1 MTDTRKTQ
9 LEVGLDASGV
19 KQGANEAKVAVRDMA
34 REVGLSAQQTGKS
47 IEGMG
52 AGADG
57 AAKKLDGATR
67 SIISSVQRATAAL
80 EAGEKGSA
88 RYFETLANQRGANV
102 NALKPYLDQ
111 LEEARRRADA
121 AAGSVGRMGVSAAQT
136 AAALRGVP
144 AQFTDIFTSLASGQ
158 QPITVLLQQGGQL
171 KDMFGGVGAAA
182 RALGGYVVGL
192 VNPFTLAAAAAAT
205 LGVAFYQVEAESSAL
220 NKQLV
225 LSGNAAGVTAGQ
237 LNAMAAAVG
246 SAAGNQGK
254 AAEVLG
260 LLAATGRVAQDQLV
274 GAADAIIRLNKV
286 GGVAVEDLVKDF
298 AELGKS
304 PADGIAKLN
313 EKYNFLTAA
322 TYAQIKALED
332 QGQKQAAA
340 SLAQDTYRVA
350 VDNMATGVGKS
361 LGTVERWWNDLT
373 SAAAR
378 YWDQSKRA
386 LAGGSRVDDLLQS
399 AAFNRQ
405 RAAEAEANGRGAGA
419 MGQDYAGAA
428 QRYRQQAEQQEAEA
442 RRLQGLAAAE
452 GKAAQQRAA
461 AQRQESERIAAQKK
475 WSDDSERY
483 LSREAKLRADIQKI
497 REQGA
502 KAGASEAEIQQRV
515 AFVTEQLNQKSAQ
528 AAKRAETAA
537 ETARKNAQNDL
548 QALQVRQQAAELDLQ
563 LMRERG
569 VTVSQLNEGERKALE
584 IQTELKTITDA
595 RTRSIK
601 EQELAAANKLA
612 QTIKEREALVEL
624 LRAQKEFEGARD
636 REEKAAE
643 ASVAQIEARA
653 QAMADE
659 VAAFGLGKDAIEA
672 LVIARLEE
680 RKAILEGFAGSEAEV
695 ARIEREIAARK
706 ELAKQIASK
715 DVLEANAKAAK
726 DAQQEWQRAS
736 QEIERSITDSLMR
749 GFESGKGF
757 AETLRD
763 TVVNMFKT
771 MVLRPIVQAVVQPV
785 AGAITGGFGAT
796 GGGIGGLGGL
806 LGGLQN
812 VYSMFTGG
820 ATSGLAN
827 LIGGAGSLFGV
838 EALSSFAAG
847 MKGATL
853 ASGLAGP
860 TTAGASGATGL
871 GASIGA
877 AAPYV
882 AAAAL
887 AYSALQSLGAFKGA
901 TYHTGSA
908 IGFNADGSNTGR
920 LGVKQT
926 FMDQRVWGGF
936 TEVDKRGGA
945 IYADPLTSIGSAI
958 VGAVNSTLQ
967 TFGSSNKV
975 SAFAAFGADGDDA
988 SEGVLRVYGA
998 NGQVLAGN
1006 SRRKYAKNPQQ
1017 GFQEYLA
1024 EAGRVARDALI
1035 NAGIPEWA
1043 KSILSSLGASPEL
1056 TAVTQA
1062 VAQINQTQVAIKAMG
1077 KTFAQL
1083 STLSSEATGSLLSL
1097 FGGIEN
1103 LVSATSAY
1111 ADLYYTDIE
1120 KARKT
1125 ASQMTEALQAVG
1137 LTLPSTKDGFRSLVE
1152 SLDLGTESGRKAYA
1166 TLMQLAPGFSSL
1178 TEAMANM
1185 GAGIESEIERIKG
1198 LSAEQLGGGFADLQ
1212 ARFAVTTAQARA
1224 GDKTA
1229 VDALPKISQALLAA
1243 AENSVST
1250 SIELQAIRASTQAS
1264 LEATLAAVR
1273 ALAVPGFASG
1283 GNFSGG
1289 WRIVGERGPEL
1300 EATGAARIFNA
1311 QDTARIFSAKGSND
1325 SVLRELVAEAR
1336 AQRQDQRAQSAA
1348 LVAYMGRVAQI
1359 LQAVSQDGTALTVTT
1374 AS

>member
-1 MTDTRKTQ
+1 MTDNRKTQ
-9 LEVGLDASGV
+9 LEFEVDASSARAGFEQVKQASKDMAQSVAQAGTQASRGLDGIASGGD
-19 KQGANEAKVAVRDMA
+19 KAAQGMDR
-34 REVGLSAQQTGKS
+34 
-47 IEGMG
+47 
-52 AGADG
+52 
-57 AAKKLDGATR
+57 ATR

-80 EAGEKGSA
+80 DAGEKGGA
-88 RYFETLANQRGANV
+88 RYFETLANQRGANLQ
-102 NALKPYLDQ
+102 ALRPYLDQ

-121 AAGSVGRMGVSAAQT
+121 ASGSVGRMGVSAAQT

-158 QPITVLLQQGGQL
+158 QPLTVLLQQGGQL
-171 KDMFGGVGAAA
+171 KDMFGGAGAAA
-182 RALGGYVVGL
+182 RALGGYVAGL
-192 VNPFTLAAAAAAT
+192 VNPFTLAAAAAGALT
-205 LGVAFYQVEAESSAL
+205 VAYYQGSQEASEF

-225 LSGNAAGVTAGQ
+225 LSGNAAGVTVSQ
-237 LNAMAAAVG
+237 LNSMAQAV
-246 SAAGNQGK
+246 SAVVGTQGK
-254 AAEVLG
+254 AAEVLAG
-260 LLAATGRVAQDQLV
+260 LAGTGRVAGEQLQV
-274 GAADAIIRLNKV
+274 AATAIVALNRSA
-286 GGVAVEDLVKDF
+286 GISVEDLTKDF
-298 AELGKS
+298 AELGKT
-304 PADGIAKLN
+304 PAESIAKLN

-332 QGQKQAAA
+332 QGKVDQAAA
-340 SLAQDTYRVA
+340 LAQKTYADALGDRANAIVKA
-350 VDNMATGVGKS
+350 QGYIEKGWAAIKKEASDAWDSMLGVGRDATFEDQIADLEARRDRFAKMGGQTYGRS
-361 LGTVERWWNDLT
+361 RQDVLNDYNLQIGQIRT
-373 SAAAR
+373 QELQAQAAAR
-378 YWDQSKRA
+378 SQ
-386 LAGGSRVDDLLQS
+386 
-399 AAFNRQ
+399 AARQ
-405 RAAEAEANGRGAGA
+405 KEEN
-419 MGQDYAGAA
+419 
-428 QRYRQQAEQQEAEA
+428 
-442 RRLQGLAAAE
+442 
-452 GKAAQQRAA
+452 
-461 AQRQESERIAAQKK
+461 ERIAAQKK
-475 WSDDSERY
+475 WAEDSDRY
-483 LSREAKLRADIQKI
+483 LTREQRLRADIQRI

-502 KAGASEAEIQQRV
+502 KAGASEAEIQKRIAV
-515 AFVTEQLNQKSAQ
+515 VTEQLNQKATQ
-528 AAKRAETAA
+528 AANRAESAA

-548 QALQVRQQAAELDLQ
+548 RALQVRQQAAEQDLN

-584 IQTELKTITDA
+584 IQAELKTITDA

-601 EQELAAANKLA
+601 EQELAVANSLS
-612 QTIKEREALVEL
+612 QTLKQREALLEL

-636 REEKAAE
+636 REAKAAE
-643 ASVAQIEARA
+643 NAIAQIEARA

-659 VAAFGLGKDAIEA
+659 VATFGLGKDAIEA
-672 LVIARLEE
+672 LTIARLEE
-680 RKAILEGFAGSEAEV
+680 RKAILEGFAGSEEEIS
-695 ARIEREIAARK
+695 RIEREIAARK

-726 DAQQEWQRAS
+726 EAQQEWERSAR
-736 QEIERSITDSLMR
+736 EIERSITDSLMR

-757 AETLRD
+757 AENLRD
-763 TVVNMFKT
+763 TVVSMFKT
-771 MVLRPIVQAVVQPV
+771 MVLRPVVQAVVEPV
-785 AGAITGGFGAT
+785 AGALAGTSTGGVGGFGS
-796 GGGIGGLGGL
+796 L

-812 VYSMFTGG
+812 LYSFATGG
-820 ATSGLAN
+820 VTSGLAN

-871 GASIGA
+871 GASVGA

-958 VGAVNSTLQ
+958 VGAINSTLQ
-967 TFGSSNKV
+967 TFGSTNKV

-1043 KSILSSLGASPEL
+1043 RSILANLGASPEL

-1062 VAQINQTQVAIKAMG
+1062 VAQINQTQTAIKAMG
-1077 KTFAQL
+1077 KTFGQL
-1083 STLSSEATGSLLSL
+1083 ATLSDQATGSLLGL

-1103 LVSATSAY
+1103 LVAATTSY
-1111 ADLYYTDIE
+1111 ADLYYSDME
-1120 KARKT
+1120 KIRRSGGAL
-1125 ASQMTEALQAVG
+1125 SEALKAVG
-1137 LTLPSTKDGFRSLVE
+1137 LAMPTTKDGFRALVE

-1166 TLMQLAPGFSSL
+1166 TLMQLAPGFATL
-1178 TEAMANM
+1178 TDAMKNM
-1185 GAGIESEIERIKG
+1185 GAGLESEIDRIKQLTADQSGAG
-1198 LSAEQLGGGFADLQ
+1198 LAELQSTFAIKS
-1212 ARFAVTTAQARA
+1212 AQARA
-1224 GDKTA
+1224 GDQSA
-1229 VDALPKISQALLAA
+1229 IEALPKISQALLAA
-1243 AENSVST
+1243 AEGSVST
-1250 SIELQAIRASTQAS
+1250 AIELQAIRAATQSS

-1273 ALAVPGFASG
+1273 ALAVPGFAAG
-1283 GNFSGG
+1283 GDFAGG

-1300 EATGAARIFNA
+1300 EATGPARIFDA
-1311 QDTARIFSAKGSND
+1311 GTTARIFSGNGESEA
-1325 SVLRELVAEAR
+1325 VMRELLAEIKGT
-1336 AQRQDQRAQSAA
+1336 RQDQRAQSAA
-1348 LVAYMGRVAQI
+1348 VVSYMGRVAQI
-1359 LQAVSQDGTALTVTT
+1359 LQSVSQDGTALTVTT

>member
-19 KQGANEAKVAVRDMA
+19 KQGANEAKVAVRDLA
-34 REVGLSAQQTGKS
+34 RDVGQSAQQTAKAVDS
-47 IEGMG
+47 MG

-67 SIISSVQRATAAL
+67 SIISSVQRATAAI

-88 RYFETLANQRGANV
+88 RYFETLASQRGANV
-102 NALKPYLDQ
+102 GALKPYLDQ

-192 VNPFTLAAAAAAT
+192 INPFTLAAAAAGGLA
-205 LGVAFYQVEAESSAL
+205 VAFYQVEAESSAL

-237 LNAMAAAVG
+237 LTAMAAAVE

-260 LLAATGRVAQDQLV
+260 LLAATGRVAQEQMI
-274 GAADAIIRLNKV
+274 GAADAIIRLNKL
-286 GGVAVEDLVKDF
+286 GGIAVEDLVKDF

-304 PADGIAKLN
+304 PSEGIAKLN
-313 EKYNFLTAA
+313 EKYNFLTSA
-322 TYAQIKALED
+322 TYAQIKALEE
-332 QGQKQAAA
+332 QGKKQEAA
-340 SLAQDTYRVA
+340 SLAQETYRVA

-361 LGTVERWWNDLT
+361 LGTVERWWNNLT

-386 LAGGSRVDDLLQS
+386 LSGGGSEVEGLLQS

-428 QRYRQQAEQQEAEA
+428 RRYRERAEQQEAEA

-461 AQRQESERIAAQKK
+461 AQLQESERIAAQKK
-475 WSDDSERY
+475 WSEDSERY
-483 LSREAKLRADIQKI
+483 LSREAKLRADIDKI
-497 REQGA
+497 RRDGA
-502 KAGASEAEIQQRV
+502 KAGATEAEIQQRI
-515 AFVTEQLNQKSAQ
+515 AFITEQLNQKSAQ

-548 QALQVRQQAAELDLQ
+548 AALQVRQQAAELDLQ

-569 VTVSQLNEGERKALE
+569 VSVSQLNEGERKALE
-584 IQTELKTITDA
+584 IQAELKTITDA

-601 EQELAAANKLA
+601 EQELASANKLA
-612 QTIKEREALVEL
+612 QTLKEREALVEL

-636 REEKAAE
+636 RDEKAAE
-643 ASVAQIEARA
+643 ASVAQMEARA

-672 LVIARLEE
+672 LVIARMEE

-706 ELAKQIASK
+706 ELAKQIASR

-726 DAQQEWQRAS
+726 DAQQEWQRAAN
-736 QEIERSITDSLMR
+736 EIERSITDSLMR

-763 TVVNMFKT
+763 TVVSMFKT
-771 MVLRPIVQAVVQPV
+771 MVLRPVVQAVVQPV
-785 AGAITGGFGAT
+785 ASALTGGFGSA
-796 GGGIGGLGGL
+796 GGGGAGGL

-812 VYSMFTGG
+812 IFSL
-820 ATSGLAN
+820 TSGGGMGSLAN
-827 LIGGAGSLFGV
+827 VIGGAGSMFGI

-853 ASGLAGP
+853 AAGLAGP
-860 TTAGASGATGL
+860 TTAGATGAMGL
-871 GASIGA
+871 GSSLA
-877 AAPYV
+877 AAGPYM
-882 AAAAL
+882 AAAAA
-887 AYSALQSLGAFKGA
+887 AYAALNALGAFKGA

-908 IGFNADGSNTGR
+908 IGFNSDGSNTGR

-958 VGAVNSTLQ
+958 VGAINSTLQ
-967 TFGSSNKV
+967 TFGSTNKV

-1043 KSILSSLGASPEL
+1043 RSILANLGASPEL

-1062 VAQINQTQVAIKAMG
+1062 VAQINQTQAAIKALG

-1083 STLSSEATGSLLSL
+1083 STLSNEATGSLLSL

-1111 ADLYYTDIE
+1111 ADLYYSDIE

-1125 ASQMTEALQAVG
+1125 AAQMTEALQSVG
-1137 LTLPSTKDGFRSLVE
+1137 LSLPSTKDGFRSLVE

-1178 TEAMANM
+1178 ADAMADL

-1273 ALAVPGFASG
+1273 ALAVPGFAMG
-1283 GNFSGG
+1283 GDFGGG

-1300 EATGAARIFNA
+1300 EATGAARIFDA
-1311 QDTARIFSAKGSND
+1311 QDTARIFSSRGGNEQ
-1325 SVLRELVAEAR
+1325 LMRELLAEIKGT
-1336 AQRQDQRAQSAA
+1336 RQDQRAQSAA
-1348 LVAYMGRVAQI
+1348 VVSYMGRVAQI
-1359 LQAVSQDGTALTVTT
+1359 LQSVSQDGTALTVTT